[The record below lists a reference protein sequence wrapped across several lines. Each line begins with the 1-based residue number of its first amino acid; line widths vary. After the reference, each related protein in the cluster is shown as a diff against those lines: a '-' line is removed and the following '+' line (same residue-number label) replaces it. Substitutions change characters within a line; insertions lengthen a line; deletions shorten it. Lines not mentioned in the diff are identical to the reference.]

1 MRLNDEVSRHIPWLK
16 IEHAVVLKLGISMG
30 IVAAFF
36 VPPPYSILVGIT
48 SNLMWMW
55 KL

>member
-1 MRLNDEVSRHIPWLK
+1 MCLNEAVTRHIPWLK
-16 IEHAVVLKLGISMG
+16 IEHAVVLKLGVSMG

-36 VPPPYSILVGIT
+36 VPPPYSYLVGIT
-48 SNLMWMW
+48 SNMMWMW

>member
-1 MRLNDEVSRHIPWLK
+1 MRLNDMVSAKIPWLK
-16 IEHAVVLKLGISMG
+16 VEHAVVLKLGISMG

-36 VPPPYSILVGIT
+36 VPPPYSHVVGIM
-48 SNLMWMW
+48 SNMMWMW

>member
-1 MRLNDEVSRHIPWLK
+1 MQLNSRISRRIPWLTF
-16 IEHAVVLKLGISMG
+16 EHAVVLKLGVSMG

-36 VPPPYSILVGIT
+36 VPPPYSHIVGIV
-48 SNLMWMW
+48 SNMMWMW